1 MNEITFS
8 NNSWLSCFSSEYIR
22 NSTLKT
28 QNLFF
33 RAKKKKKKKKKKKRK
48 KNKMMIVIVMIM
60 VVQPVNF
67 QMKYSTK

>member
-22 NSTLKT
+22 NSTLKI

-33 RAKKKKKKKKKKKRK
+33 RAKKKKKRK
-48 KNKMMIVIVMIM
+48 KNKMMIVIAMIM

>member
-1 MNEITFS
+1 MNEMTCS

-28 QNLFF
+28 QSLFF
-33 RAKKKKKKKKKKKRK
+33 RAKKKKKKRKR
-48 KNKMMIVIVMIM
+48 NKMVIVIVTIM

>member
-33 RAKKKKKKKKKKKRK
+33 RAKKKKKKKKKKRK
-48 KNKMMIVIVMIM
+48 KNKMMIVIAMIM

-67 QMKYSTK
+67 QTKYSTK

>member
-33 RAKKKKKKKKKKKRK
+33 RAKKKKKKKKKKRK
-48 KNKMMIVIVMIM
+48 KNKMMIVIAMIM